1 MKKPIIFSVLFFIIT
16 AISSFAQGDWIEE
29 TIDPETNLRTGKIE
43 INGKVYEIKPDADL
57 RGANLEGADLTEA
70 NIKGVNLEGA
80 NLTRDHE
87 SVVGSF

>member
-57 RGANLEGADLTEA
+57 REPTSKEPTSLKPISKEQ
-70 NIKGVNLEGA
+70 I
-80 NLTRDHE
+80 
-87 SVVGSF
+87 